1 MMDKTDIPH
10 KSLYLA
16 NLYDLKNQSLKSD
29 RKADNNY
36 DESFGWID
44 IGEKHLMQLILDTF
58 VNPQKKKIMD
68 LTSDKALT
76 VPEIL
81 EICKMPTTSG
91 YRTINSLIKSGL
103 LVKNST
109 EHIEN
114 GRRIN
119 KYKSIFENI
128 IIKIEK
134 HNVSVNAKL
143 AT

>member
-1 MMDKTDIPH
+1 MMDKTDVPH

-44 IGEKHLMQLILDTF
+44 IGEKSLMQLILDTF

-68 LTSDKALT
+68 LTSDRALT

-91 YRTINSLIKSGL
+91 YRTINSLI
-103 LVKNST
+103 
-109 EHIEN
+109 
-114 GRRIN
+114 
-119 KYKSIFENI
+119 
-128 IIKIEK
+128 
-134 HNVSVNAKL
+134 
-143 AT
+143 